1 MKNCFTI
8 ILLVILCSCINSN
21 EKRNNTKEKKEFR
34 NYDFTIWINL
44 KNPDK
49 DSDYIIN
56 RKYYRFEGKNNFVYH
71 DDKLLE
77 EISYEYKSKK
87 NSNEVEKI
95 PVKTIKY
102 QLDKQ
107 QLDTLYLLTAKLFKA
122 DTLNLESDTK
132 KEKCYYDGPFYEVT
146 FSSRNT
152 TYKIQFTN
160 LSGGDILEKY
170 KNLLAYIERIR
181 KK

>member
-8 ILLVILCSCINSN
+8 ILLVILCSCISSN
-21 EKRNNTKEKKEFR
+21 DKKNNTKEKKEFR
-34 NYDFTIWINL
+34 NYDFAICINL
-44 KNPDK
+44 KNPGK
-49 DSDYIIN
+49 DFDYIIN
-56 RKYYRFEGKNNFVYH
+56 RKYWRFEGKNNFVCH

-77 EISYEYKSKK
+77 EIYYEFKSKK

-122 DTLNLESDTK
+122 DTLN
-132 KEKCYYDGPFYEVT
+132 
-146 FSSRNT
+146 
-152 TYKIQFTN
+152 
-160 LSGGDILEKY
+160 
-170 KNLLAYIERIR
+170 
-181 KK
+181 